1 MSHHNHGKIRLVG
14 SSERGDG
21 NLTPPDPVG
30 TQEAQEA
37 QEAQGAPATDA
48 GTVVSAMSSNM
59 TELNCLAPSDPSFA
73 RLTEASR
80 RNPEELFSKL

>member
-14 SSERGDG
+14 SSERVDG

-37 QEAQGAPATDA
+37 QEAPATDA

-59 TELNCLAPSDPSFA
+59 TELNCLAPSDPSFT

-80 RNPEELFSKL
+80 RNPEELFSRL